1 MSTSKRRAVDDVSEQ
16 GDALS
21 LSGAPSPQH
30 AVRTRGNCPCPMM
43 SCACTGEFHSSTP
56 PTAPKPEQIC
66 KVQKTTKASDVE
78 QDMDQEGKGGHR
90 PYHSYGTSAPSEL
103 PAASRST
110 LIIVSLLR

>member
-66 KVQKTTKASDVE
+66 KAQKTTKASDVE
-78 QDMDQEGKGGHR
+78 QDMDQERVDIVHTTRTVRVR
-90 PYHSYGTSAPSEL
+90 PAN
-103 PAASRST
+103 
-110 LIIVSLLR
+110 SLLRRALLSS